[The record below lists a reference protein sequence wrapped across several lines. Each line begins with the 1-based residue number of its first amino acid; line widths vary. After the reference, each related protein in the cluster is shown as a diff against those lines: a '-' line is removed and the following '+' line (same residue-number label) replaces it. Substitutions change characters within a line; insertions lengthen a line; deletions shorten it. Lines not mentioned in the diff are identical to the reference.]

1 MAVHTRGEGPR
12 VLAIGIDAA
21 EGSFVKPLIAEGS
34 LPVMGA
40 LAAEGEWRSVDA
52 YGHLGAGTVW
62 PTFVTGRAPEF
73 HGLNADMQW
82 NPHRMEMV
90 SPELA
95 RPMWAGN
102 GARPRVG
109 ALDIPS
115 MPTSSPGGFE
125 VCAWGPYWV
134 REHPVTATPAAAAA
148 RVNALRSYPM
158 LADLGPLPP
167 PTDSRGLERLC
178 ERHVTGIRLRA
189 ELACG
194 LIEDARPDVAMVYF
208 PEVHAAGHALWHT
221 VEPSHRLY
229 SKMPPIQAPATG
241 GIHDQMREVD
251 DAIGR
256 LLETAPDAAVA
267 VFALHGMTPTG
278 ARPSVLS
285 PLLHER
291 GWAAPVTARTGNGG
305 ALARNVLAKTKRRAP
320 SWVRRRY
327 HAVMP
332 RSAVR
337 QIASKTMTAGYDWA
351 GTRAFSFQIE
361 QWEGIRVNLR
371 GRERDGIVPKQDY
384 QPIVDALASELG
396 ELKTTDGR
404 KLVSGVFQGVPGGDP
419 HPTLPDL
426 VVHWT
431 EDAYNPPYDLADSRV
446 TSPAVAFHQTGT
458 GRHLPAG
465 FCISRGLALPDGP
478 VRGERLAAHLL
489 EAAEG

>member
-1 MAVHTRGEGPR
+1 VCPTPTRETR
-12 VLAIGIDAA
+12 VLAIAIDAA
-21 EGSFVKPLIAEGS
+21 QGSFVKGLIDEGS

-40 LAAEGEWRSVDA
+40 LAAEGEWRTVDA
-52 YGHLGAGTVW
+52 YAHLGAGTPW
-62 PTFVTGRAPEF
+62 PTFVTGRTPEF

-90 SPELA
+90 SPGPA
-95 RPMWAGN
+95 RAMWAAN

-109 ALDIPS
+109 ALDIPAL
-115 MPTSSPGGFE
+115 PTGGPGAFE

-134 REHPVTATPAAAAA
+134 RDYPVTATPAAAAA
-148 RVNALRSYPM
+148 QVNALRSYPM
-158 LADLGPLPP
+158 LAGPLPP

-178 ERHVTGIRLRA
+178 ERHITGIRLRT

-208 PEVHAAGHALWHT
+208 PEIHAAGHALWHT

-229 SKMPPIQAPATG
+229 SKMPPVQVPATG

-256 LLETAPDAAVA
+256 LLETAPGAAVA
-267 VFALHGMTPTG
+267 VFALHGMTATG
-278 ARPSVLS
+278 ARPTCLS

-291 GWAAPVTARTGNGG
+291 GWAAPVTARIRNGG
-305 ALARNVLAKTKRRAP
+305 ALARNALATAKRRAP
-320 SWVRRRY
+320 SWVRRGY
-327 HAVMP
+327 HRVMP
-332 RSAVR
+332 RQAVR

-361 QWEGIRVNLR
+361 QWEGIRINVR
-371 GRERDGIVPKQDY
+371 GREREGIVPKQDY

-396 ELKTTDGR
+396 ELKTTEGR
-404 KLVSGVFQGVPGGDP
+404 PLVSRVFQAVSAGDP

-431 EDAYNPPYDLADSRV
+431 EDAYDRPYELADSKV
-446 TSPAVAFHQTGT
+446 TSPVVAFHQTGT
-458 GRHLPAG
+458 GRHQPAG
-465 FCISRGLALPDGP
+465 FCISRGLALPEGP
-478 VRGERLAAHLL
+478 VQGDRLAAHLL
-489 EAAEG
+489 EAAEA